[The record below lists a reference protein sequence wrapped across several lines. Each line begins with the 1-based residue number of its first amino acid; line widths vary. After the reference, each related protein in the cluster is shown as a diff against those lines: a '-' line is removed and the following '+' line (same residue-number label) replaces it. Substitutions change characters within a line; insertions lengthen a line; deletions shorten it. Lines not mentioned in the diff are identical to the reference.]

1 MVPQHTF
8 FLGKGGVGKSTVS
21 ALTALKYSR
30 SDQKV
35 LLVSLDPA
43 HNLSDIFQ
51 QNLSDK
57 ARTIADNLAGIE
69 IDHKKW
75 IKKYLA
81 AVEKNTKNS
90 YRYLSAINLD
100 QYFDILQH
108 SPGIE
113 EYGLLM
119 AYEELSKKY
128 AGKVSHILFDM
139 PPTALS
145 IKFFYLASLSLRW
158 LEKLQDLRNEIIE
171 KRELITRVKL
181 GSSDFESDKI
191 LNNLQFQIKRYQQIH
206 KDFQDSTK
214 TRINLIMNMDELSL
228 NESKDVVEELKNI
241 NLQVDEIILNKIQKH
256 DSNESV
262 KKEFA
267 DYQYSTIPASDK
279 KLIGLESL
287 LQFTGKYL

>member
-1 MVPQHTF
+1 MAPQHTF

-21 ALTALKYSR
+21 VLTALKYSQ
-30 SDQKV
+30 SDHKV
-35 LLVSLDPA
+35 LVVSLDPA

-51 QNLSDK
+51 QNLGDK
-57 ARTIADNLAGIE
+57 ARAITENLIGIE

-81 AVEKNTKNS
+81 TVEKNTKNS

-100 QYFDILQH
+100 QYFDILQY

-113 EYGLLM
+113 EYALLL

-128 AGKVSHILFDM
+128 AAKVNYIVFDM

-145 IKFFYLASLSLRW
+145 IKFFYLANLSLRW

-171 KRELITRVKL
+171 KRELITRIKL

-191 LNNLQFQIKRYQQIH
+191 LQNLKSQIGRYQQIH
-206 KDFQDSTK
+206 EDLQDSTK
-214 TRINLIMNMDELSL
+214 TRIKLILNMDKLSV
-228 NESKDVVEELKNI
+228 NESKDIVEQLKNI
-241 NLQVDEIILNKIQKH
+241 NLEIDEIVINKIQKY
-256 DSNESV
+256 DSNESI
-262 KKEFA
+262 KEEFA
-267 DYQYSTIPASDK
+267 EYQYSVIPASTE

-287 LQFTGKYL
+287 LQFTGKFL